1 MEYVLQTNI
10 LQLLISIIRNSSAE
24 SMLRSRATMI
34 SGRLLCKE
42 NLLTLIDESG
52 VKAVFSAID
61 ERISLLESQDTDEY
75 EYECALEALGQI
87 GSCNGRLL
95 SKENLLTLIDE
106 SGVKA
111 VILAIDERISLLES
125 QDIDE
130 YECAL
135 EALGQIGSCK

>member
-87 GSCNGRLL
+87 GSC
-95 SKENLLTLIDE
+95 
-106 SGVKA
+106 VKA

>member
-24 SMLRSRATMI
+24 SMLRSRAMMI
-34 SGRLLCKE
+34 S
-42 NLLTLIDESG
+42 
-52 VKAVFSAID
+52 
-61 ERISLLESQDTDEY
+61 
-75 EYECALEALGQI
+75 
-87 GSCNGRLL
+87 GRLL

-106 SGVKA
+106 SGIPLFVRVKA
-111 VILAIDERISLLES
+111 VISAIDERISLLES